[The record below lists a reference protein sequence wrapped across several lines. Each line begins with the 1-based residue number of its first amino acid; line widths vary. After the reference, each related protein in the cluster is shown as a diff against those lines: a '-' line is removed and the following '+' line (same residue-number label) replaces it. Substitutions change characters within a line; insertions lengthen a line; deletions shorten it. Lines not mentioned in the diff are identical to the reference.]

1 MTNERL
7 LTNDINTFRQ
17 SIRNDILFN
26 IGDINRAVLEGC
38 NAVTLKQHPKAQSV
52 VDEYTASKSKDTI
65 YTEGDMVKAFEYGA
79 REMIKIVDEEKE
91 KVRLSMLVTRQNL
104 QKAAKLVCACEQL
117 MTIADG
123 FNKEAQACLSKQG
136 VFKTE
141 IKSEW
146 GKAAKIF
153 RNLNSRMNKTFMTFS
168 IDEANDW
175 GDETE
180 ALENSIRDIMKIDV
194 FENEYRN

>member
-7 LTNDINTFRQ
+7 LDKDIETFRK
-17 SIRNDILFN
+17 SIRNDLLFN
-26 IGDINRAVLEGC
+26 IGDIYRAVLEGC
-38 NAVTLKQHPKAQSV
+38 NSVTLKQHSKAQQVSE
-52 VDEYTASKSKDTI
+52 DYIATKSKVVV
-65 YTEGDMVKAFEYGA
+65 YAEGDMVRAFEYGA

-123 FNKEAQACLSKQG
+123 FNKEAQECLSKQG

-153 RNLNSRMNKTFMTFS
+153 RNLNSRMTKTFMTFS
-168 IDEANDW
+168 IDEASDW

-194 FENEYRN
+194 FETEYRN